1 MRGQRR
7 RQWAW
12 LAALVPTAL
21 GVALALLVWNWKL
34 PNPVLRAWTDLGT
47 LLLAIGLLVSGV
59 TLPIAASAAL
69 FQQRLEQMLAGE
81 QEQAAEAH
89 RRFILRLDHELK
101 NPLTAIRVGL
111 ANLAVA
117 SSEAERQDVLTTVG
131 EQAERLGRLSADLR
145 KLAELE
151 TKLLE
156 QTAVDVAE
164 LLQEAVELARQ
175 QPAIAERS
183 LALSMPRAPWP
194 LPAVRGDRDLL
205 FLAVYNL
212 LDNALKFTHP
222 GDTLEVRAFEDE
234 ATVLVEVADTGAG
247 VLADDLPH
255 IFEELYRGQGVQ
267 GEAGSG
273 LGLALVKAVIER
285 HGGSVTVRSR
295 PGQGSVFTVRLPVD

>member
-59 TLPIAASAAL
+59 ILPIAASAAL

-117 SSEAERQDVLTTVG
+117 SSETERQDVLTTVG

-151 TKLLE
+151 TKPLE

-234 ATVLVEVADTGAG
+234 ATVLVEVADTGPG

-255 IFEELYRGQGVQ
+255 IFEELYRGQGAQ

>member
-21 GVALALLVWNWKL
+21 GVALALLVWNGKL

-117 SSEAERQDVLTTVG
+117 SSETERQDVLTTVG

-151 TKLLE
+151 TKPLE

-183 LALSMPRAPWP
+183 LALSVPRAPWP

>member
-21 GVALALLVWNWKL
+21 GVALALLVWNGKL

-117 SSEAERQDVLTTVG
+117 SSETERQDVLTTVG

-234 ATVLVEVADTGAG
+234 ATVLVEVADTGPG

-255 IFEELYRGQGVQ
+255 IFEELYRGQGAQ

>member
-59 TLPIAASAAL
+59 ILPIAASAAL

-117 SSEAERQDVLTTVG
+117 SSETERQDVLTTVG

-151 TKLLE
+151 TKPLE

-183 LALSMPRAPWP
+183 LALSVPRAPWP

-234 ATVLVEVADTGAG
+234 ATVLVEVADTGPG

>member
-59 TLPIAASAAL
+59 ILPIAASAAL

-117 SSEAERQDVLTTVG
+117 SSETERQDVLTTVG

-151 TKLLE
+151 TKPLE

-183 LALSMPRAPWP
+183 LALSVPRAPWP

-255 IFEELYRGQGVQ
+255 IFEELYRGQGAQ

>member
-21 GVALALLVWNWKL
+21 GVALALLVWNGKL

-234 ATVLVEVADTGAG
+234 ATVLVEVADTGPG

>member
-59 TLPIAASAAL
+59 ILPIAASAAL

-151 TKLLE
+151 TKPLE

-183 LALSMPRAPWP
+183 LALSVPRAPWP

-234 ATVLVEVADTGAG
+234 ATVLVEVADTGPG

>member
-21 GVALALLVWNWKL
+21 GVALALLVWNGKL

-117 SSEAERQDVLTTVG
+117 SSETERQDVLTTVG

-151 TKLLE
+151 TKPLE

>member
-21 GVALALLVWNWKL
+21 GVALALLVWNGKL